1 MGSRFTLLTA
11 VVCVLRPAAAGADE
25 TIPFREAWGWAVVVP
40 VAVGG
45 SGVHE
50 LLLDTGTTSTI
61 LEPGLAEELGLESST
76 FANLVTPAGSRPVAL
91 GAVALR
97 LGGTTLEGVEVLV
110 AELPAIRSDEPRIR
124 GILGQSALAR
134 LEYTIDHLRR
144 RLVVHAVGG
153 AKESAGASLAPRP
166 VLEARLGCRGS
177 PVRLVLDSG
186 IAAPVLFDHGER
198 ALGLALGATVRAATN
213 AGEAEWREA
222 RLDSLCVAGERSGPL
237 RVLVRPQ
244 SAPARVED
252 GLLPSRFFARVR
264 LGREGAVVA
273 VDRW

>member
-1 MGSRFTLLTA
+1 MLDEIAEQLEHLRLE
-11 VVCVLRPAAAGADE
+11 VDLRPPRVRRNAS
-25 TIPFREAWGWAVVVP
+25 R
-40 VAVGG
+40 
-45 SGVHE
+45 SR
-50 LLLDTGTTSTI
+50 TTS
-61 LEPGLAEELGLESST
+61 SKQK
-76 FANLVTPAGSRPVAL
+76 R
-91 GAVALR
+91 
-97 LGGTTLEGVEVLV
+97 
-110 AELPAIRSDEPRIR
+110 
-124 GILGQSALAR
+124 AR
-134 LEYTIDHLRR
+134 
-144 RLVVHAVGG
+144 
-153 AKESAGASLAPRP
+153 ASLAPRP

-177 PVRLVLDSG
+177 PVWLVLDSG
-186 IAAPVLFDHGER
+186 IAAPVLFDHGEP

-244 SAPARVED
+244 SAPARVEG